1 MDEEGSKSVRGYL
14 VVFHTTEEETV
25 IIHTLQRHCPN
36 IQTKCFQHFLSESVV
51 AMGTE
56 VTPESWMT
64 SESLVTSSNKQDLV
78 ESVTRSAEE
87 EYRRKKSWLDVLPLM
102 HLEDIRT
109 ES

>member
-1 MDEEGSKSVRGYL
+1 MRWYL

-25 IIHTLQRHCPN
+25 IIHTLQRHRPD

-56 VTPESWMT
+56 VTPESWLT
-64 SESLVTSSNKQDLV
+64 SESLATSPNKQDRV
-78 ESVTRSAEE
+78 ESARRSTEE
-87 EYRRKKSWLDVLPLM
+87 EFRRKKCWLHILRVTL
-102 HLEDIRT
+102 LEDIRT